1 MFAYEM
7 KPQRTK
13 NTMKYRLSIQQN
25 EITMTGSEGG
35 SMFLVMF
42 DSFFWKVYDNLIKIP
57 FGPED
62 RTQDFEHTG
71 QKIQH

>member
-1 MFAYEM
+1 
-7 KPQRTK
+7 
-13 NTMKYRLSIQQN
+13 
-25 EITMTGSEGG
+25 MTGSEGG